1 MFRAAAVFAAQLG
14 WLMCQSPAHAIVGA
28 SEPAAQAGGVM
39 VLAAGAGRG
48 GFCSGVALG
57 PRLVLTAA
65 HCVAAPQALRIHYRD
80 ASGAP
85 VLIEAARIAR
95 HPLYR
100 ANAVA
105 ARAPS
110 VDLALV
116 ETREDL
122 PDTLSPAMIADGPRA
137 IGARIEIA
145 GFGVAREGRPE
156 TSGRFRS
163 ATLNLRGP
171 LSNLLL
177 WLEGD
182 AGACAGDSGG
192 PVFADGALVAITA
205 FAEGAGGKACGKLTQ
220 AVRLAPHRAWIE
232 GVIARWRN

>member
-1 MFRAAAVFAAQLG
+1 MIRAAAVFAAQLG
-14 WLMCQSPAHAIVGA
+14 WLISQSPAHAIVGA
-28 SEPAAQAGGVM
+28 SEPAAMAGGVM
-39 VLAAGAGRG
+39 VLAAGPGRG

-57 PRLVLTAA
+57 SRVVLTAA
-65 HCVAAPQALRIHYRD
+65 HCVAAPHTTRVHYRD

-95 HPLYR
+95 HPRYR
-100 ANAVA
+100 ANAIA

-110 VDLALV
+110 VDLALI

-122 PDTLSPAMIADGPRA
+122 PDALSPAAIAEGPRA
-137 IGARIEIA
+137 TGARVEVA
-145 GFGVAREGRPE
+145 GFGVTREGRPE

-163 ATLNLRGP
+163 ATLSLRGP

-177 WLEGD
+177 WLDGD
-182 AGACAGDSGG
+182 AGACTGDSGG
-192 PVFADGALVAITA
+192 PVFADGALVALTA

-220 AVRLAPHRAWIE
+220 AVRLAPHRGWIE
-232 GVIARWRN
+232 EVIARWRN